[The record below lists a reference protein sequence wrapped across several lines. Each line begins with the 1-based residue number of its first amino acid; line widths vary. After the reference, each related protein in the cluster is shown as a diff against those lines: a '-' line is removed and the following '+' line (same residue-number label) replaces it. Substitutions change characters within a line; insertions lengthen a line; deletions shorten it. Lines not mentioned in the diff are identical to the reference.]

1 MNRLYR
7 SILAAFLL
15 VAILL
20 TASGCGGGDTQST
33 GKTKLP
39 MQTEG
44 NETNQPETTEPSQ
57 ANQPE
62 TTEPSQPE
70 QGLTVGQLRQQMSA
84 ENKTF
89 AVAYL
94 GYMTYDYETVWEFID
109 ILGEPVLQEL
119 PFLNQIPETNIIT
132 NASQGEVYC
141 FIPADPEAF
150 VMVVSD
156 ASGEEEV
163 IFTGSSAE
171 PFLLVC
177 NSAYSPD
184 GYVTIT
190 DTSGEE
196 EYWYPKLDEYLY
208 VEQPRNTEA
217 ASGALDISPYNE
229 ILLAYYED
237 MQANGDWE
245 IPAKADLENTAWSWD
260 GYTEGGN
267 YYEYRVTF
275 HADTADVKWNPG
287 YGETTEYTD
296 AQWEYKED
304 GVCVLTMDFGEFAG
318 VRKYNLLIDWKAN
331 MMYIAADATAKDLTW
346 DSEPLYRFLLL
357 EQTDGT
363 QPMDLVGTWERILTE
378 VEGYVN
384 ETPAGQVIITITGTG
399 EADLQITYKDKEFPD
414 SNYSQK
420 AMTIVPGGDNMG
432 FSGAEWIAE
441 VDHVGNYGTTYALAI
456 VDGQL
461 VIRNYF
467 EVDGAPGV
475 SYETFQRVD

>member
-1 MNRLYR
+1 
-7 SILAAFLL
+7 
-15 VAILL
+15 
-20 TASGCGGGDTQST
+20 
-33 GKTKLP
+33 
-39 MQTEG
+39 
-44 NETNQPETTEPSQ
+44 
-57 ANQPE
+57 
-62 TTEPSQPE
+62 
-70 QGLTVGQLRQQMSA
+70 
-84 ENKTF
+84 
-89 AVAYL
+89 
-94 GYMTYDYETVWEFID
+94 
-109 ILGEPVLQEL
+109 
-119 PFLNQIPETNIIT
+119 
-132 NASQGEVYC
+132 VYC
-141 FIPADPEAF
+141 FIPPDPEAF
-150 VMVVSD
+150 VTVVSD
-156 ASGEEEV
+156 ASGEKV

-208 VEQPRNTEA
+208 VEQPRNTEVD
-217 ASGALDISPYNE
+217 SGALDISPYNE

-318 VRKYNLLIDWKAN
+318 VRKYNLLIDWEESR
-331 MMYIAADATAKDLTW
+331 MYIAADATEKELTW
-346 DSEPLYRFLLL
+346 DTEPQYRFLLL
-357 EQTDGT
+357 DQTEGV
-363 QPMDLVGTWERILTE
+363 QPMELVGTWERIRT
-378 VEGYVN
+378 
-384 ETPAGQVIITITGTG
+384 
-399 EADLQITYKDKEFPD
+399 
-414 SNYSQK
+414 
-420 AMTIVPGGDNMG
+420 
-432 FSGAEWIAE
+432 E
-441 VDHVGNYGTTYALAI
+441 VDHVGNYGSTYALAI

>member
-15 VAILL
+15 VAILM

-57 ANQPE
+57 
-62 TTEPSQPE
+62 PE
-70 QGLTVGQLRQQMSA
+70 QGLIVEQLRQQMSA
-84 ENKTF
+84 ENKAF

-141 FIPADPEAF
+141 FIPADPEAVIEVF
-150 VMVVSD
+150 TY
-156 ASGEEEV
+156 ATGEEVFYE
-163 IFTGSSAE
+163 GCGE
-171 PFLLVC
+171 DPYLLVC
-177 NSAYSPD
+177 NSAESPD
-184 GYVTIT
+184 CYVTIT
-190 DTSGEE
+190 DIVDGEDFTM
-196 EYWYPKLDEYLY
+196 YWYPKLDEYLY
-208 VEQPRNTEA
+208 VEQPRYAEGTT
-217 ASGALDISPYNE
+217 GPLDISPYNAM
-229 ILLAYYED
+229 LLTYYED
-237 MQANGDWE
+237 VQADGDWE
-245 IPAKADLENTAWSWD
+245 IPTKADLENTTWYWD
-260 GYTEGGN
+260 GYLLDGS

-275 HADTADVKWNPG
+275 HEDTADVRWNPG
-287 YGETTEYTD
+287 YDETTEYTD
-296 AQWEYKED
+296 AQWDYED
-304 GVCVLTMDFGEFAG
+304 DDISVLTIDFGEFAG

-331 MMYIAADATAKDLTW
+331 MMYIATDATAKDLTW

-378 VEGYVN
+378 VEGDVT
-384 ETPAGQVIITITGTG
+384 ETPAGQVIVTITGTG
-399 EADLQITYKDKEFPD
+399 EANLQITYKDKEFPD

-475 SYETFQRVD
+475 SYETFQRVG